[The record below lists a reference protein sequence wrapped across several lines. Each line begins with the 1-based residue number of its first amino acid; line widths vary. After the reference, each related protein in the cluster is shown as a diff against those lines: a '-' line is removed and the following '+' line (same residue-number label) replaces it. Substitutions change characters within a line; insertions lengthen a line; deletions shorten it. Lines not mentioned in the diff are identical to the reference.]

1 MVGRYSSAW
10 SREGQFKNIGLGGMI
25 VPTYIVTGSYSA
37 QAAADMV
44 ENPRDRE
51 SIAKA
56 IVDAAGGTLDAWY
69 ITTGPMDV
77 LMIVTIDDIDSLMA
91 GLIVGASSGN
101 FTDLQSQRAFT
112 NADFTRIQEK
122 ASTLMS

>member
-1 MVGRYSSAW
+1 M
-10 SREGQFKNIGLGGMI
+10 
-25 VPTYIVTGSYSA
+25 PTYIVTGSYSA